1 MSELRQDP
9 TTHNWVIIAPERARR
24 PHGDTDVWEQG
35 RCPFCPGNE
44 VMTPPELWRLPDPAG
59 GWRVRVIPNKFPM
72 LVPTAGSE
80 PRSPHVAGAL
90 DGYGHHEVIIES
102 PRHDWDIATSEVGAV
117 RDILH
122 AYRARHRALRDAP
135 GVAVVVAF
143 RNHGA
148 GSGTSLVHP
157 HSQVVGLPVVP
168 PLVRQRWEVSR
179 QHFADVG
186 RCLTVDLV
194 ERELAAGRRLVYQA
208 GPLVAFQPFA
218 ATAPFETWVT
228 LRFQQASFGD
238 ADDGILTEL
247 ATLLRAVLGGLRRVL
262 DDPPYHLVVHSAPPV
277 AEERLHLNW
286 QLQIVP
292 HTTTPGG
299 FELGSGVPVNPTR
312 PEDTAATLRAA
323 IAACSA

>member
-24 PHGDTDVWEQG
+24 PHGDADVWTPG

-44 VMTPPELWRLPDPAG
+44 VMTPPELWRLSDPAG

-72 LVPTAGSE
+72 LVPTAGLG

-102 PRHDWDIATSEVGAV
+102 PRHDWDIATSEVGTV

-122 AYRARHRALRDAP
+122 AYRARYRVLRDAS

-168 PLVRQRWEVSR
+168 PRVRQRWEVSR
-179 QHFADVG
+179 LYFADVG

-194 ERELAAGRRLVYQA
+194 ERELADGRRMVSQA

-218 ATAPFETWVT
+218 ATAPFETWVAP
-228 LRFQQASFGD
+228 RFQQASFGD
-238 ADDGILTEL
+238 ADDGILAGL
-247 ATLLRAVLGGLRRVL
+247 ATLLRAVLGGLRAL
-262 DDPPYHLVVHSAPPV
+262 DDPPYHLVVHSAPPA
-277 AEERLHLNW
+277 AEESLHLSW

-292 HTTTPGG
+292 RTTTPGG
-299 FELGSGVPVNPTR
+299 FELGSGVSVNPTR
-312 PEDTAATLRAA
+312 PEDAAATLRAA
-323 IAACSA
+323 IASSSA